1 MAQKLFLKKVK
12 GDVWVADNE
21 ESSEWSKGMPVGH
34 VISGEFTKPANYK
47 FFKKMHALVRLSYDY
62 FSDTIANREPLKYR
76 GQDVHMAYDMFR
88 EEMTILAGF
97 YTASYSL
104 NGKVRLQAKSWS
116 FSKMSEEERERMFS
130 KLIDVALAQVFK
142 NVIDE
147 RKLREM
153 VDNFLAFSG

>member
-12 GDVWVADNE
+12 GDVWVADDE
-21 ESSEWSKGMPVGH
+21 ASSEWSKGMAVGH

-62 FSDTIANREPLKYR
+62 FSDGIANREPLKYR
-76 GQDVHMAYDMFR
+76 GQDVHTSYDMFR

-130 KLIDVALAQVFK
+130 KLIDVAIKQVFQ

-147 RKLREM
+147 AQLKKM
-153 VDNFLAFSG
+153 VDDFLAFSG